1 MKKVEKDKMIK
12 DLKEVAIYL
21 VVIVLIILLKQFV
34 VAPIRVNGDSMNDTL
49 ENKDIMILNKV
60 SYHFQE
66 IKRFDIVVVDIE
78 SEKIIKRVIGLPG
91 ENIEYI
97 DNTLYV
103 NGKRI
108 EENFSHKE
116 TDDFSIEE
124 LGVKKVPEDSYL
136 VLGDNRSNSL
146 DSRMI
151 GFIPKNN
158 IIGKTSFTIF
168 PFSRFGEKE

>member
-21 VVIVLIILLKQFV
+21 AVIVLIILLKQFV

-146 DSRMI
+146 DSRTI